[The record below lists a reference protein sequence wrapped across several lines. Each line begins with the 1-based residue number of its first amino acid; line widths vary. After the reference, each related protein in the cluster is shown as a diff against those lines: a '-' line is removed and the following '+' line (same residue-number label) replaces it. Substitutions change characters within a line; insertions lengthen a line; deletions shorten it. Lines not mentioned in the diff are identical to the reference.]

1 MKGAFCI
8 KYIKFSTSRV
18 TSRTFGATNNKI
30 INELCRAN
38 WSVVTLARLRDLQI
52 RQRWSE
58 GAFSIIYVE
67 ISVHELCT
75 VWRRSKL
82 KNKIWHSGHN
92 RHIALLKRTQKQ
104 VKMGYSVSIYKTL
117 WNNSCSLHEILYTE
131 PDELALL
138 FYIFVIVMNDV
149 KLFEPQRFWATNST
163 FPCDHQNQLDKPSL
177 TYCVTW
183 LCKLF
188 SLSYDLF
195 RRFYE
200 LEPKLVNVTN

>member
-1 MKGAFCI
+1 MKGGFCI

-18 TSRTFGATNNKI
+18 TRRAFGATNNKI

-117 WNNSCSLHEILYTE
+117 WNNSCSFSRDLVHGTRKERTHAHKTTAHGTQWTS
-131 PDELALL
+131 PPMNHNDKTRHFLAA
-138 FYIFVIVMNDV
+138 IKIN
-149 KLFEPQRFWATNST
+149 WTN
-163 FPCDHQNQLDKPSL
+163 PAWHIGWRDCAN
-177 TYCVTW
+177 
-183 LCKLF
+183 F
-188 SLSYDLF
+188 SLCYTTCFAGSTSL
-195 RRFYE
+195 
-200 LEPKLVNVTN
+200 NQN

>member
-1 MKGAFCI
+1 MKGALCI

-18 TSRTFGATNNKI
+18 TSRAFGATNNKI

-67 ISVHELCT
+67 ISVHELRT

-82 KNKIWHSGHN
+82 KNKIWHFCHY
-92 RHIALLKRTQKQ
+92 RHLALLKRTQKQ

-117 WNNSCSLHEILYTE
+117 WNNSCSFSR
-131 PDELALL
+131 D
-138 FYIFVIVMNDV
+138 FVHGTRWTSPPFCKFVSVMNDV
-149 KLFEPQRFWATNST
+149 KLLWTTTVLSDKLDIFLRPSKSIGQT
-163 FPCDHQNQLDKPSL
+163 QLDIL
-177 TYCVTW
+177 RDVIVQTF
-183 LCKLF
+183 LF
-188 SLSYDLF
+188 VIRPVSRVLQVGIKIS
-195 RRFYE
+195 
-200 LEPKLVNVTN
+200 

>member
-1 MKGAFCI
+1 MKGGFCI

-18 TSRTFGATNNKI
+18 TRRAFGATNNKI

-117 WNNSCSLHEILYTE
+117 WNNSCSFSRDFVHGTRWTNLPFCKFVSVINDVTLLWTTTVLSDKLDISLRPSKSTGQTQLDILRDVIVQTF
-131 PDELALL
+131 L
-138 FYIFVIVMNDV
+138 FVIRPVSQV
-149 KLFEPQRFWATNST
+149 LQVGTKIS
-163 FPCDHQNQLDKPSL
+163 
-177 TYCVTW
+177 
-183 LCKLF
+183 
-188 SLSYDLF
+188 
-195 RRFYE
+195 
-200 LEPKLVNVTN
+200 

>member
-38 WSVVTLARLRDLQI
+38 WSVVTLARLRVLQI

-82 KNKIWHSGHN
+82 KNKIWHFCHY

-117 WNNSCSLHEILYTE
+117 WNNSCSFSRDFVHGTRWTNLPFCKFVSVINDVT
-131 PDELALL
+131 LL
-138 FYIFVIVMNDV
+138 WTTTVLSDKLDISLRPSKSIGQTQLDVLRDVIVQTFLFVIRPVSQV
-149 KLFEPQRFWATNST
+149 LRVGTKIS
-163 FPCDHQNQLDKPSL
+163 
-177 TYCVTW
+177 
-183 LCKLF
+183 
-188 SLSYDLF
+188 
-195 RRFYE
+195 
-200 LEPKLVNVTN
+200 